1 MTNKGKG
8 ILSPNLK
15 LSLTPPEFSF
25 ANFLTESGTFKDG
38 DLLVNKD
45 GVRIVSQ
52 SESEAPP
59 PIKPSESD
67 SDDQLNLDD
76 IDAIKVIGK
85 GNGGIVQLVQHKWTG
100 QFFALKIIQM
110 NIEES
115 ARKQIAKELKINQSS
130 QCPYVVVCYQSF
142 YQNGAIS
149 IILEYMDGGS
159 LADFLIK
166 VKSIPEPYLA
176 AICKQVL
183 KGLMY
188 LHHERHIIHRDL
200 KPSNLLINHRGEV
213 KITDFGV
220 SAIMTSTSGLANT
233 FVGTYNYMSPERIIA
248 DNYGNK
254 SDIWSLGLVLL
265 ECATGQFPYSP
276 PNQAEG
282 WTNFYELMEQI
293 VEQPPPSAPSN
304 KFSPEFCS
312 FISAC
317 VKKDP
322 NERKSAH
329 ELLGMPFLNMYDG
342 LNVDLLSYFNSAR
355 SPLASLELMWMEPL
369 LKATCMPSLLMVKAS
384 LFPCQCQSSPHQNHL
399 KGKHVRQKSLTRS
412 GKQDPDQKYATL
424 GMKSYCGMSRLMTA
438 FLVQTP
444 LHLQQLNE

>member
-1 MTNKGKG
+1 MMKKGKG
-8 ILSPNLK
+8 ILNPNLK
-15 LSLTPPEFSF
+15 ISLLPPAESSF
-25 ANFLTESGTFKDG
+25 AKFLTESGTFKDG

-52 SESEAPP
+52 SESVAPP
-59 PIKPSESD
+59 PIKPSETD
-67 SDDQLNLDD
+67 TDDQLNLDD

-142 YQNGAIS
+142 YNNGTIS

-159 LADFLIK
+159 LADFLKK

-183 KGLMY
+183 KGLIY

-233 FVGTYNYMSPERIIA
+233 FVGTYNYMSPERIIGG
-248 DNYGNK
+248 NYGNK

-276 PNQAEG
+276 PEQAG

-293 VEQPPPSAPSN
+293 VEQPPPCAPSDQ
-304 KFSPEFCS
+304 FSPEFCS

-322 NERKSAH
+322 KERKSAH
-329 ELLGMPFLNMYDG
+329 ELLELPFLNMYDD
-342 LNVDLLSYFNSAR
+342 LDVDLSSYFNDAG
-355 SPLASLELMWMEPL
+355 SPLA
-369 LKATCMPSLLMVKAS
+369 
-384 LFPCQCQSSPHQNHL
+384 
-399 KGKHVRQKSLTRS
+399 
-412 GKQDPDQKYATL
+412 TL
-424 GMKSYCGMSRLMTA
+424 
-438 FLVQTP
+438 
-444 LHLQQLNE
+444 